1 MYPHDFED
9 TINVEDERRQIGNR
23 VPRRHRFDMT
33 PGFTAFLC
41 VALVALCAVVALSMP
56 H

>member
-9 TINVEDERRQIGNR
+9 TINVKDERRQTKNR
-23 VPRRHRFDMT
+23 VPRRTRLDMT
-33 PGFTAFLC
+33 PGFTVFLC